1 MDRFIDS
8 ALGHSINIER
18 VRFSP
23 EALQDIPEE
32 IRKELVEKAEEEK
45 KGGFPYL
52 PLSLYRDFSRTGNR
66 KNFENIYFQKRR
78 TLSDLV
84 IAEAVTGDGRFI
96 EDIEEGLWSIIS
108 EPAWTIPAHNTYIRD
123 TEQLDAPLIERP
135 ILDLFQCE
143 TGEII
148 ALTLSI
154 LQDKLD
160 PIIVKDAEHVLRER
174 ILKPYMTD
182 HFWWMGND
190 GYQNNWSPWC
200 TQNVLL
206 AVFSALEL
214 SEKEKGKAI
223 RTAIATLDQYID
235 SYPDD
240 GGCDEGASYYH
251 AAALA
256 LWGSLYIIS
265 LATGNQLSAVF
276 SNPKIKAM
284 AEYVEKVHISAD
296 DYLNFAD
303 CSPKAGHLGAREY
316 LFGKAVG
323 SQALMHHAAS
333 DFASVSWK
341 ESDNTYNLF
350 YKYIALS
357 KYREIIDA
365 SKSKY
370 QKDESGFTSFPG
382 IGLAIYREK
391 GIVFAIK
398 GGNNGES
405 HNHNDV
411 GSFILYKDGK
421 PCLIDIGVETYTKT
435 TFSDKRYTLLPMRS
449 TYHNLVNFPP
459 LEEHDVKAFHAITLQ
474 MDETTAS
481 FDLSAAYEKDKG
493 LRKYVRTAVF
503 DRDKGSI
510 TITEDYDA
518 DNPAVL
524 SLISVEKPEWAS
536 DALIWSSF
544 RASFSGKISTA
555 VETLE
560 IKDARLRMAW
570 PDKIYRALITLSGP
584 LSWTISFTKEEGE

>member
-18 VRFSP
+18 VGFSP

-32 IRKELVEKAEEEK
+32 IRRELVEKAEEER

-160 PIIVKDAEHVLRER
+160 PIIVKDAEHILRER

-206 AVFSALEL
+206 TVFSALEL
-214 SEKEKGKAI
+214 SEQEKGKVI

-276 SNPKIKAM
+276 SNPKLKAM

-323 SQALMHHAAS
+323 SHALMHHAAS

-357 KYREIIDA
+357 EYREIIDA
-365 SKSKY
+365 SKSEY
-370 QKDESGFTSFPG
+370 QKDESCFTSFPG

-435 TFSDKRYTLLPMRS
+435 TFSDKRYTLFPMRS

-459 LEEHDVKAFHAITLQ
+459 LEEHDGKAFHAITLQ

-493 LRKYVRTAVF
+493 LMKYIRTSVF

-524 SLISVEKPEWAS
+524 SLISVEKPECAS

-544 RASFSGKISTA
+544 SASFSGKISTA
-555 VETLE
+555 IETLE

-570 PDKIYRALITLSGP
+570 PDKIYRALITLSEP
-584 LSWTISFTKEEGE
+584 LSWTISFTKEE